1 MNVTMAKTTI
11 EKLLEPTGITI
22 NGSNPWD
29 IQVKNPEFYKRVIQQ
44 HALGLG
50 ESYMDGWWECEAL
63 DEAFYRLLNVNILD
77 RIKEKLFKEKAF
89 FLMGIRLFWQQT
101 QYRLFNYQRPEK
113 AFQVGEEHYDLGND
127 LYHIMLDPELSYTCG
142 YWKDADNLMDAQNAK
157 LKLVCDKLKL
167 QPGQKVLDIGC
178 GWGSFARFA
187 AKNYGVAV
195 HGVTISKEQKA
206 LADELNKGLP
216 IEIELKDYRDINQQF
231 DHIVSLGMF
240 EHVGYK
246 NYRMFMEVANR
257 CLKEEGLFLLHTI
270 GNNRTIYS
278 TNKWIQKYIFPN
290 GMLPSIAQIGK
301 AVENLFIVEDLHNF
315 GAYYDK
321 TLVAWHD
328 RFCAGWDKLKHLY
341 DERFF
346 RMWRYY
352 LLSSAGGFR
361 ARDMQLWQWVLSKHG
376 VPNGYISVR

>member
-1 MNVTMAKTTI
+1 MNTAMAKTTI
-11 EKLLEPTGITI
+11 EKLLEPAGITI

-29 IQVKNPEFYKRVIQQ
+29 IQVKNPDFYKRVIQQ

-50 ESYMDGWWECEAL
+50 ESYMDGWWECAAL

-77 RIKEKLFKEKAF
+77 LMKAKFFKEKAF
-89 FLMGIRLFWQQT
+89 FLMGVRLFWQQT
-101 QYRLFNYQRPEK
+101 QYRLFNYQRPDK

-216 IEIELKDYRDINQQF
+216 IEIELKDYRDVKQQF

-246 NYRMFMEVANR
+246 NYRVFMEVANR
-257 CLKEEGLFLLHTI
+257 CLKEDGLFLLHTI

-301 AVENLFIVEDLHNF
+301 SVENLFVVEDLHNF

-328 RFCAGWDKLKHLY
+328 RFCAGWDQLKHRY
-341 DERFF
+341 DERFY

-376 VPNGYISVR
+376 VPNGYNAVR